1 MKKQFYENL
10 FKKIGKNSQ
19 LLWNV
24 VNNIVRKVSNK
35 MDITELRFKGVTY
48 KSKKSICD
56 AFNKH
61 FATAGAKVS
70 ANLDKKGCTKY
81 NPLDYVRQ
89 VNNCLL
95 LSPISESYVCH
106 IVNKLRLKKS
116 SGYDDISNVLLQ
128 RIIHVIKLPLVVV
141 LNKSIME
148 GEYPDLMKVAKVI
161 PLHKGGLMN
170 LPDNYCPISLLPV
183 LSKIL
188 EQVMYEKL
196 VEHMDQNGVIYH
208 KQFGFRKN
216 HLTTDPILCLFGDLL
231 PCLDQKSMLLSV
243 FIDLKKTFDT
253 VSHIL
258 MLSKLEQIGVRDTAL
273 LCFKSYM
280 ANHRQFVQLGE
291 AKSDIAHRSMHIGVQ
306 QGSLLGVFLFQ
317 LLINDLPKTLKF
329 SSSILYADDT
339 TIFVYGQSL
348 RFLKQKMQSDLNS
361 FSDWLV
367 VNGLKLNVSKTKV
380 MVFECQGLSPYIHLE
395 IDQQEIE
402 NVTTFKFLGL
412 NVCADLT
419 FKHHYEIIRKKLL
432 QSVFI
437 LRQLSQFLPLTCLRT
452 LYYAYFHLHLTYC
465 LIVCYPM
472 LGRVNRDNL
481 YKLQKR
487 AIRII
492 NGALPLQ
499 HCMPLFKSEGIVTI
513 NDQIFIENCKLI
525 HRVVNKTAPPTA
537 SKQLEWHW
545 WES

>member
-1 MKKQFYENL
+1 MRTYSREHSFPSRTNVNTSNSNSIINL
-10 FKKIGKNSQ
+10 
-19 LLWNV
+19 
-24 VNNIVRKVSNK
+24 
-35 MDITELRFKGVTY
+35 
-48 KSKKSICD
+48 
-56 AFNKH
+56 
-61 FATAGAKVS
+61 
-70 ANLDKKGCTKY
+70 
-81 NPLDYVRQ
+81 
-89 VNNCLL
+89 
-95 LSPISESYVCH
+95 
-106 IVNKLRLKKS
+106 
-116 SGYDDISNVLLQ
+116 
-128 RIIHVIKLPLVVV
+128 
-141 LNKSIME
+141 
-148 GEYPDLMKVAKVI
+148 
-161 PLHKGGLMN
+161 
-170 LPDNYCPISLLPV
+170 
-183 LSKIL
+183 
-188 EQVMYEKL
+188 
-196 VEHMDQNGVIYH
+196 
-208 KQFGFRKN
+208 
-216 HLTTDPILCLFGDLL
+216 
-231 PCLDQKSMLLSV
+231 
-243 FIDLKKTFDT
+243 
-253 VSHIL
+253 
-258 MLSKLEQIGVRDTAL
+258 
-273 LCFKSYM
+273 
-280 ANHRQFVQLGE
+280 
-291 AKSDIAHRSMHIGVQ
+291 
-306 QGSLLGVFLFQ
+306 
-317 LLINDLPKTLKF
+317 F
-329 SSSILYADDT
+329 SSSILYVDDT

-395 IDQQEIE
+395 IDQQAIE

-499 HCMPLFKSEGIVTI
+499 HCMPLFKSEGIVMI

-525 HRVVNKTAPPTA
+525 HRVVNKTAPLLLVNSLNGIGGRVKQDQTA
-537 SKQLEWHW
+537 FLYNRIKAQY
-545 WES
+545 